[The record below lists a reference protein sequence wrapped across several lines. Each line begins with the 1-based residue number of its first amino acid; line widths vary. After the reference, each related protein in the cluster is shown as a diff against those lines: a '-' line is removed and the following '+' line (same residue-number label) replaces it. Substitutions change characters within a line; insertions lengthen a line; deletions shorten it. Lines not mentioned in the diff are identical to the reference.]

1 MNDDP
6 NGIWYKFIMNGEK
19 NSISGDSLTF
29 QEIGKVFAFKDNL
42 TILVTE
48 YKFLELLSPDAN
60 FSIDFQKEKKF
71 NHQDLGNKSSR
82 DK

>member
-1 MNDDP
+1 M
-6 NGIWYKFIMNGEK
+6 KK

-29 QEIGKVFAFKDNL
+29 KEIGEVFAFKDNL

-48 YKFLELLSPDAN
+48 YKFIELPLPGAN
-60 FSIDFQKEKKF
+60 FSIDFQIEKKF